1 MEKKIIYLEDRRDF
15 HNRIESE
22 KTANCLVANEL
33 SSVDN
38 ALSMMEQCL
47 GHNGFILRHIDMTAV
62 IEAMM
67 RPIWDK
73 YVDEKTGKIRSE
85 YVDDILDHYIEN
97 YQYKYSEETNIFD
110 VLRRKAE
117 SDDDDDE

>member
-47 GHNGFILRHIDMTAV
+47 GHNGFLLRHIDMTAV

-67 RPIWDK
+67 RPIW
-73 YVDEKTGKIRSE
+73 EKSALSMLTIFWTITLKI
-85 YVDDILDHYIEN
+85 IN
-97 YQYKYSEETNIFD
+97 TNTVKRRIF
-110 VLRRKAE
+110 LMF
-117 SDDDDDE
+117 

>member
-1 MEKKIIYLEDRRDF
+1 MGY
-15 HNRIESE
+15 
-22 KTANCLVANEL
+22 
-33 SSVDN
+33 
-38 ALSMMEQCL
+38 
-47 GHNGFILRHIDMTAV
+47 NGFLLRHIDMTAV

>member
-22 KTANCLVANEL
+22 KTANCLVENEL
-33 SSVDN
+33 SCVDN
-38 ALSMMEQCL
+38 ALSMMERCL
-47 GHNGFILRHIDMTAV
+47 GHSGFLLRHVDMNAV
-62 IEAMM
+62 REAIM

-97 YQYKYSEETNIFD
+97 YQYKYSEETDIFE
-110 VLRRKAE
+110 VLGRKAE
-117 SDDDDDE
+117 NDDDDDE